1 MIRRED
7 GRLVVEGAITLVNV
21 TALLAEGLGMI
32 DRDCVQI
39 DLAEV
44 TEADSSAVAL
54 LIEWARAARRAGRRI
69 VYLNLDNSL
78 RSLVSLYDVG
88 ELLPQRH

>member
-21 TALLAEGLGMI
+21 TALLAEGLAMI